1 MRRRSRLASFLLL
14 MPIAGGIL
22 ADCEGP
28 SAGQSLVNLLQGI
41 DSLQATFRQDDESR
55 QSTPQ
60 TGKLWVRR
68 PDLFRVESGP
78 PLSQTIVS
86 DGNSLWIH
94 DRDLEQVII
103 RHLDKHA
110 GDIPVLILAGDPAR
124 FTAQFEVACFEE
136 EVAQHFVLHNREEQ
150 ALITTIALWFKQGLP
165 TRIAFDD
172 KTNARTTIEF
182 SQVSALTGED
192 NERFAFVPPDAVDI
206 IDDRVSP

>member
-1 MRRRSRLASFLLL
+1 MHRLSRLAGLLLL
-14 MPIAGGIL
+14 MPITGGLL
-22 ADCEGP
+22 ADCETP
-28 SAGQSLVNLLQGI
+28 SAGQSLVKLLQGM

-55 QSTPQ
+55 QSASQ

-68 PDLFRVESGP
+68 PDLFRVESDP

-86 DGNSLWIH
+86 DGTSLWIH

-110 GDIPVLILAGDPAR
+110 GEIPVLILAGDPEQL
-124 FTAQFEVACFEE
+124 TAQFEVSCFEE

-165 TRIAFDD
+165 IRIAFDD
-172 KTNARTTIEF
+172 KTNERTTIEF
-182 SQVSALTGED
+182 SQVSGLTGED
-192 NERFAFVPPDAVDI
+192 NERFAFDPPDAVDI